1 MADIKAVGGLSPVL
15 YHNGPSI
22 HNVEKQTIRSAED
35 CLHFFQRLS
44 GEVVVKSIMTCCQ
57 SSCAHD
63 HVCYITPLC
72 ILPLCLVKILV
83 LY

>member
-1 MADIKAVGGLSPVL
+1 MADIKAVGGLAPVL
-15 YHNGPSI
+15 FHSGPII
-22 HNVEKQTIRSAED
+22 HHVEKQRIRNEED
-35 CLHFFQRLS
+35 CLHFFQKLS
-44 GEVVVKSIMTCCQ
+44 GEVVKSIMTCCQ

-72 ILPLCLVKILV
+72 ILLLCLAKVLV